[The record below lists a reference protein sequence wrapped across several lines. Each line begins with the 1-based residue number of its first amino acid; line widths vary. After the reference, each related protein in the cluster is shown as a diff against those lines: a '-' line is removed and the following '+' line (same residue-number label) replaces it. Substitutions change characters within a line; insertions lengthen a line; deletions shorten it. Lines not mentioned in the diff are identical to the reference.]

1 MRTPKEHADWIRNNK
16 IGQGRTPRALHVG
29 DDKANVIPF
38 TAPEPPGPSLVS
50 TCASEIGMEQVVWIW
65 EGRIAKGKHTCI
77 AGEPGVGKSQLSTSI
92 TATVTMGGLWPC
104 GEGRSPQGSVLILSA
119 EDGAADTIVPRLHA
133 AAADLGRVHIISS
146 VIEDDERRGFS
157 LQRDLA
163 LLEAECERIGDVA
176 LIIIDPVSSYLGKTD
191 SHKNAEVRSVLE
203 PLGEFAERMG
213 VAVLSIT
220 HFSKTGSGSTAKA
233 LHRFIGSIAFVGAP
247 RVALAVIEEDGRRL
261 LLHAKN
267 NLAAPPRGL
276 AYKIQEK
283 LVGQQAIVTSHL
295 VWEGE
300 HVDRNVD
307 DAMQQDRGRKAP
319 DRDDAEEFLRGLLA
333 GGPMKQVDVED
344 AARGHLH
351 AWGTVRRAATKLGI
365 KPRKVGMDGGW
376 LWGLPTS
383 QEVSAFG
390 EK

>member
-1 MRTPKEHADWIRNNK
+1 MSRPTWLEEDEREEDYDPFKEKELPPGVVRF
-16 IGQGRTPRALHVG
+16 P
-29 DDKANVIPF
+29 
-38 TAPEPPGPSLVS
+38 TAPKPSSESSLVS
-50 TCASEIGMEQVVWIW
+50 RCASEVELEPVSWIW
-65 EGRIAKGKHTCI
+65 KGRIARGKHTCI
-77 AGEPGVGKSQLSTSI
+77 AGEPGTGKSQLSMSI
-92 TATVTMGGLWPC
+92 TATITMGGVWPC
-104 GEGRSPQGSVLILSA
+104 GEGRSPQGSVIILSA

-133 AAADLGRVHIISS
+133 AEADCGRVQIIQS
-146 VIEDDERRGFS
+146 VMDGGERRSFN

-163 LLEAECERIGDVA
+163 LLEAKCERLGDVM

-191 SHKNAEVRSVLE
+191 SHKNAEVRGVLE
-203 PLGEFAERMG
+203 PIGEFAERMK

-220 HFSKTGSGSTAKA
+220 HFSKGNVGSATKA

-247 RVALAVIEEDGRRL
+247 RIALAVLEEEGRHL

-267 NLAAPPRGL
+267 NLAPPPRGL
-276 AYKIQEK
+276 AYDIQEAV
-283 LVGQQAIVTSHL
+283 VGQGIVSSRV

-300 HVDRNVD
+300 HVDISAD

-333 GGPMKQVDVED
+333 GGPMKQADVED

-351 AWGTVRRAATKLGI
+351 AWGTVRRAANKLGI
-365 KPRKVGMDGGW
+365 KPKKAGMDGGW